1 MKRKRDLIDF
11 TGDIIHVKCGGSDKL
26 THVHRSL
33 LQNPS
38 SPLKELDSC
47 AGTFD
52 PVTNIFDVSDFA
64 QHDGFQL
71 IVHWLYTGEI
81 VLAEEGLK
89 PVSAVAMLLYAY
101 HAAYELAID
110 WDDQHQC
117 SLSNAI
123 MDNLVDRFIHP
134 ERHGA
139 AITVET
145 LLEVP
150 ESLNG
155 PPLRFI
161 SDWLV
166 RGNLTPNPRSW
177 QFVYFLDIGLRNRLL
192 QLFFEQMQA
201 GNGKPPWEKDPCAY
215 HLHFHGSK
223 RCQAHA

>member
-1 MKRKRDLIDF
+1 MKRKRDIIDF
-11 TGDIIHVKCGGSDKL
+11 TDDIIHVKCDGSDKL

-33 LQNPS
+33 LLSPS
-38 SPLKELDSC
+38 SPLQDLDAC
-47 AGTFD
+47 AGIFD
-52 PVTNIFDVSDFA
+52 PNTNTFDVSDFA
-64 QHDGFQL
+64 QHDSFQL

-81 VLAEEGLK
+81 VLAEEGSK
-89 PVSAVAMLLYAY
+89 PVSTVAMLLYAY
-101 HAAYELAID
+101 HAAYALAID
-110 WDDQHQC
+110 WNEQHQC

-123 MDNLVDRFIHP
+123 MDHVVDRFIRP
-134 ERHGA
+134 EKHGA

-150 ESLNG
+150 KGLQG
-155 PPLRFI
+155 PPARFI

-177 QFVYFLDIGLRNRLL
+177 QFVHVLDIGLRNRLL

-215 HLHFHGSK
+215 HLHFRGFK
-223 RCQAHA
+223 RCQARA